1 MSPEALDRTHCLKPL
16 FGMVYPLE
24 LAPSPSL
31 PALGDT
37 GAQLMCGARPA
48 LRRYKFDVRTWVVS
62 GRKLTASDSRV

>member
-16 FGMVYPLE
+16 FGMVCPLE

-48 LRRYKFDVRTWVVS
+48 IRPHPMDVRTWIVS
-62 GRKLTASDSRV
+62 SRHFTASDSRV